1 MGYYCCTSKQKT
13 TTPSSEPETP
23 SESTMKAIIALLC
36 LAATVV
42 CASSEEQG
50 RFITIDQNGATLAI
64 NSTSFIYAAVI
75 GIPLIIAAM
84 IVLPFFGLDYE
95 KFFNKESK
103 DYDYTSGF
111 DQDFSSYSSYAQRSL
126 NTLTPIIKAID
137 QAYRKYK

>member
-1 MGYYCCTSKQKT
+1 MGHITAAPLSRRQQQH
-13 TTPSSEPETP
+13 
-23 SESTMKAIIALLC
+23 
-36 LAATVV
+36 LAPQRNT
-42 CASSEEQG
+42 
-50 RFITIDQNGATLAI
+50 